1 MVSGEKTTPNGLTRR
16 TAHLIRVCWHS
27 CFKGT
32 TVFEKTLDRLHTL
45 NQYVFVGRAA
55 AYPFFFTRKR
65 FDEASRWV
73 AADTMIDHDYQY
85 ACAVEPIKVGAI
97 FENLIMD
104 FRILEQIQGGMFILP
119 SF

>member
-1 MVSGEKTTPNGLTRR
+1 MK
-16 TAHLIRVCWHS
+16 
-27 CFKGT
+27 
-32 TVFEKTLDRLHTL
+32 KTLDRLHTL

-65 FDEASRWV
+65 YCAASRWV
-73 AADTMIDHDYQY
+73 AAFATAGDDYQW